1 MDNTSVKTNRE
12 LRLYARSLL
21 EGGVWKKMA
30 LTVFVSGLLYIPV
43 YAIAALGIMYLY
55 QIVTQITPVSVS
67 SYIVI
72 MLLSC
77 AISGPLSIGLAGL
90 YLKRIRGG
98 EIATGNVFNGFNRFW
113 DGFLLALL
121 RVVFIG
127 LWSSVIIVPAIT
139 LKAPVLILF
148 SFIPGIAKGYSYS
161 MASYIMHDNPGMRP
175 LEAINESRRMMI
187 GSKAKLFSLHLSF
200 AGLSLPLVLPIFLA
214 LAVIILLFWM
224 MSKGWH

>member
-43 YAIAALGIMYLY
+43 YLIVALGIMY
-55 QIVTQITPVSVS
+55 QIVTQITLVSVS

-77 AISGPLSIGLAGL
+77 AISGPLAIGLAGL

-127 LWSSVIIVPAIT
+127 LWSSVIIVPAII

-148 SFIPGIAKGYSYS
+148 SVIPGIAKGYSYS

-175 LEAINESRRMMI
+175 MEAINESRRMMI
-187 GSKAKLFSLHLSF
+187 GSKSRLFSLHLSF
-200 AGLSLPLVLPIFLA
+200 AGLSLPLVLPILLA
-214 LAVIILLFWM
+214 LAVVILLFWM